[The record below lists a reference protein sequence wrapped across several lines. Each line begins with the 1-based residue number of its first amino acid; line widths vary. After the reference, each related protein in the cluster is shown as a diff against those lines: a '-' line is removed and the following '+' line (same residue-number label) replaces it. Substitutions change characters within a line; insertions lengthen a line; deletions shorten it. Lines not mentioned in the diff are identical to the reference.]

1 VQDPVALVEHT
12 AAQKGCLG
20 LPHPGIAA
28 PAALYSQQRRNSVG
42 LDLTSCAAELMALGA
57 QLQTHAQRPWQAA
70 AMLAH
75 PEAADTGQLRP
86 VHNPADRR
94 DRVGLVR
101 HASASEVRR
110 ALEAA
115 VAGAQAW
122 AQTAPGERA
131 QALDR
136 AAQALQEQMIALM
149 SLLMREAGKTAA
161 SAMTEVR
168 EAIDFLRFYAAQ
180 IRQDFD
186 SLSHRPLGPVVCISP
201 WNFPLAIF
209 VGQVSAALAAGN
221 TVLAKPAEQTP
232 LVAAHVTGLLWSA
245 GIPRTA
251 LQLLPGAG
259 HTVGA
264 SLVADARVQAVL
276 FTGSSQVARLIQQ
289 SLAQRLSATGEPV
302 VLIAE
307 TGGQNAMIVD
317 SSALPEQVVSDV
329 LQSAFDSAGQRCSAL
344 RVLCL
349 QNEIADSI
357 VSMLRDAMGKLRLGQ
372 PRRLS
377 TDVGPVID
385 AQAGAEIT
393 RHIARMRS
401 EGCRVFQPKPGEPD
415 EIARGTFVAPTLI
428 ELSDLSQLQQEVF
441 GPVLHVLRYARDDL
455 NRLLAQINGTG
466 YALTLGV
473 HSRIDETIGKVT
485 LSSAAGNQYV
495 NRNMVGAV
503 VGVQPFGGQGL
514 SGTGPKAGGPLYL
527 YRLLARQPT
536 DALQRAL
543 RFIGAS
549 AHQAPTDCIE
559 LAGPTGE
566 LNLYRLVARKVL
578 HARGLLDA
586 SALAQELDTVVFEGS
601 RENLRLLLQQLAAR
615 PGPIVNVFVQDRS
628 HRLAIH
634 ATWTERSLSINT
646 AAVGANTRLM
656 MLT

>member
-1 VQDPVALVEHT
+1 
-12 AAQKGCLG
+12 
-20 LPHPGIAA
+20 
-28 PAALYSQQRRNSVG
+28 
-42 LDLTSCAAELMALGA
+42 
-57 QLQTHAQRPWQAA
+57 
-70 AMLAH
+70 
-75 PEAADTGQLRP
+75 
-86 VHNPADRR
+86 
-94 DRVGLVR
+94 
-101 HASASEVRR
+101 
-110 ALEAA
+110 
-115 VAGAQAW
+115 
-122 AQTAPGERA
+122 
-131 QALDR
+131 
-136 AAQALQEQMIALM
+136 
-149 SLLMREAGKTAA
+149 
-161 SAMTEVR
+161 
-168 EAIDFLRFYAAQ
+168 
-180 IRQDFD
+180 
-186 SLSHRPLGPVVCISP
+186 
-201 WNFPLAIF
+201 
-209 VGQVSAALAAGN
+209 
-221 TVLAKPAEQTP
+221 
-232 LVAAHVTGLLWSA
+232 
-245 GIPRTA
+245 
-251 LQLLPGAG
+251 
-259 HTVGA
+259 
-264 SLVADARVQAVL
+264 
-276 FTGSSQVARLIQQ
+276 
-289 SLAQRLSATGEPV
+289 
-302 VLIAE
+302 
-307 TGGQNAMIVD
+307 VD

-349 QNEIADSI
+349 QDEIADSI
-357 VSMLRDAMGKLRLGQ
+357 VSMLRDAMGQLRLGQ

-385 AQAGAEIT
+385 AQACAEIT
-393 RHIARMRS
+393 RHIARMRA

-473 HSRIDETIGKVT
+473 HSRIDETIEKVT
-485 LSSAAGNQYV
+485 LSSLAGNQYV

-527 YRLLARQPT
+527 YRLLARQPA
-536 DALQRAL
+536 DALRRAL
-543 RFIGAS
+543 QFIGAS
-549 AHQAPTDCIE
+549 ADQAPTDYIE

-628 HRLAIH
+628 HRPAIH

-646 AAVGANTRLM
+646 AAVGANTHLM
-656 MLT
+656 MLA